1 MPKRIR
7 KDLERYKRI
16 VRGEIRK
23 NLKDLIESGEIVGQ
37 RGKDIVKIP
46 IKSIRIPEFR
56 YDPRNAGGIGSGDG
70 ELGQPVRVGENR
82 DPWGQPGQGGG
93 AHFPEV
99 EIELWELAE
108 ILGEELELPR
118 IQPKGERRFLQGGE
132 DYTDVSVIGPE
143 TLLMKRRAYREGLK
157 RQFLLN
163 ESGKGALP
171 GIGKIPAALCPPLIV
186 TPIKEDKRY
195 LHSEPEPE
203 PQTNAVIVF
212 MRDASGSMS
221 GEKTEIIR
229 QENYWIDIWLRTHY
243 DNVERVYLL
252 HDYEAQEVD
261 EKEFYELSTGGGTRI
276 SSAYELCAKII
287 ERRYSPDQWNIYP
300 FHFSDGENWIGDTE
314 NFCVPLL
321 RNALLPCCNIFC
333 YGQVTLGRRSPG
345 LHLVKLEEH
354 LGQDG
359 RWMSSIIA
367 GREDIL
373 RSIKDFLGK
382 GR

>member
-56 YDPRNAGGIGSGDG
+56 YDPRDAGGIGSGEG
-70 ELGQPVRVGENR
+70 ELGQPIRLDEDG
-82 DPWGQPGQGGG
+82 DFWGRPGQGTGI
-93 AHFPEV
+93 HLPEV
-99 EIELWELAE
+99 EIELRELAE

-118 IQPKGERRFLQGGE
+118 IQPKGERRWVQGGE
-132 DYTDVSVIGPE
+132 DYTDVSVVGPE

-157 RQFLLN
+157 RQLLLT
-163 ESGKGALP
+163 ELGKDGAVEGMP
-171 GIGKIPAALCPPLIV
+171 PALRPPLLV
-186 TPIKEDKRY
+186 TPIREDKRY

-203 PQTNAVIVF
+203 PQTNAVILF

-243 DNVERVYLL
+243 DNVERVYIL

-276 SSAYELCAKII
+276 SSAYELCGKII
-287 ERRYSPDQWNIYP
+287 ERRYSPEEWNIYP

-321 RNALLPCCNIFC
+321 QDELLPRCNIFC
-333 YGQVTLGRRSPG
+333 YGQVTLGRRSAG

-354 LGQDG
+354 LGQDE
-359 RWMSSIIA
+359 RWVSSIIS